1 VPERWWLALAD
12 LILFHDPRQDA
23 IFHSPPAR
31 MALVPAHKSL
41 PEPARSPWL
50 PIGNLSS
57 QFFANIYMNVLDQLV
72 KHRIGARHYVRY
84 VDDFVLLHES
94 PDWLNEALTEIAA
107 FLPSRLNLHLNP
119 KKNYPAAGSARD
131 RLRRPGRQAMAPDS
145 SPAHVQRRLGAYRG
159 RAGRGSV
166 RNRQQ
171 LLRAIPAGDSQ
182 PSRSVPSGERIASA
196 RDDGQCIAD
205 QDLSEGCMS
214 ALARRTAARA

>member
-1 VPERWWLALAD
+1 
-12 LILFHDPRQDA
+12 
-23 IFHSPPAR
+23 
-31 MALVPAHKSL
+31 
-41 PEPARSPWL
+41 
-50 PIGNLSS
+50 
-57 QFFANIYMNVLDQLV
+57 MNVLDQLV

-119 KKNYPAAGSARD
+119 KKNYPAAGSARID
-131 RLRRPGRQAMAPDS
+131 FVGQVVKPWHRTVRRRTFNDALARTAAAQAEDLFETGNS
-145 SPAHVQRRLGAYRG
+145 YFGLYR
-159 RAGRGSV
+159 
-166 RNRQQ
+166 
-171 LLRAIPAGDSQ
+171 PGDSQ

-214 ALARRTAARA
+214 ALPAEQQPGLLTAGQAALYLGVSKRAFYSSCRPARFRATVSARA